1 MGRSCD
7 DIGLN
12 RGYHTNMTVSR
23 FSVSGQSVARLLATL
38 ATGTLVAAPV
48 MAQIA
53 PPPVMVPAPSTQTP
67 PGATVQ
73 PVPQAVPPSI
83 VAPVAMPSLT
93 DAQAHQLATLIAKGE
108 VAQGLR
114 SGAQRDLS
122 ALSPAALTRVALD
135 YAHAVH
141 AGRLDPSDF
150 SKDWGIR
157 PQAYDPLPGFAD
169 AVQKDRLA
177 AWVASL
183 PPPYAGYDALVT
195 GLARYRAMA
204 AAGGWSPLP
213 STTIAFGS
221 SGPLVQQLRK
231 RLAMEDP
238 AVSATGATFDENLLA
253 AVRRAQRR
261 YGLNP
266 VGTVGSQTVAALNV
280 PVGQRIRQIMANM
293 ERWRWLPQQLEA
305 KRVQVNI
312 AAAVLTVFDGDNP
325 VMSMKAVTGRPGNE
339 TPMLVSS
346 IHSIVLN
353 PPWNVPSS
361 IANKELWPKEKA
373 NPGYLKRNGF
383 RVIDNGDGS
392 KRLQQSSE
400 KSALGRF
407 KFDFPN
413 DFAVYLHDT
422 PAQSGFSKFD
432 RLASHG
438 CVRLEKPADLAALML
453 KTTPEWQPAQV
464 DAVLA
469 SGKTVRATMAE
480 PVAVYLLYWTA
491 FAGADGQVGFREDP
505 YGWDAQLATKLEA
518 RSAERAAATA
528 N

>member
-1 MGRSCD
+1 M
-7 DIGLN
+7 N
-12 RGYHTNMTVSR
+12 RGYHTDMTASHFPVLGPSI
-23 FSVSGQSVARLLATL
+23 ARLLGSL
-38 ATGTLVAAPV
+38 AAGSLVATPL
-48 MAQIA
+48 MAQVA
-53 PPPVMVPAPSTQTP
+53 PPPVMLPGPPAQAQM
-67 PGATVQ
+67 PGGPIVQ
-73 PVPQAVPPSI
+73 PLPQTAVPS
-83 VAPVAMPSLT
+83 VAVPTLS
-93 DAQAHQLATLIAKGE
+93 DAQLRQLATLVAQSE
-108 VAQGLR
+108 VSQGLR
-114 SGAQRDLS
+114 QGPPRDLS
-122 ALSPAALTRVALD
+122 GLSPAVLTRVALD

-141 AGRLDPSDF
+141 AGRLDTADF
-150 SKDWGIR
+150 TKDWGIR

-169 AVQKDRLA
+169 AVRRDRLA
-177 AWVASL
+177 AWIASL
-183 PPPYAGYDALVT
+183 PPPYAGYDALVK

-204 AAGGWSPLP
+204 AAGGWTALP
-213 STTIAFGS
+213 ATTINFGA
-221 SGPLVQQLRK
+221 SGPQVLALRK
-231 RLAMEDP
+231 RLAMEDSG
-238 AVSATGATFDENLLA
+238 VSTSGETFDEDLLA

-266 VGTVGSQTVAALNV
+266 VGTVGSQTIAVLNV
-280 PVGQRIRQIMANM
+280 PVSQRIRQIMANM

-339 TPMLVSS
+339 TPMLVST
-346 IHSIVLN
+346 IRSIVLN

-361 IANKELWPKEKA
+361 IANKELWPKERA
-373 NPGYLKRNGF
+373 NPGYLKRAGF

-491 FAGADGQVGFREDP
+491 FANADGQVGFREDP
-505 YGWDAQLATKLEA
+505 YGWDAQLATKIEA
-518 RSAERAAATA
+518 RSAERAQA
-528 N
+528 NTN